1 MCGRYY
7 VDEETSKEIRRLV
20 LKLDQRFQGKAD
32 QNMASE
38 TNWAMAREAERK
50 LDVGAFYGA
59 AGGTAAVFPSQ
70 KATVIMGRE
79 RHLEAE
85 RMLWGFPRFDGKG
98 LLINARAET
107 AAERRT
113 FRESILHR
121 RCVIPA
127 KGFWEWN
134 KSKEK
139 FSFERPDAQVMFM
152 AGCYDCFDGQ
162 ERFVILTTE
171 ANPSVKPVHDRMP
184 VILEQNELEDWV
196 TDDGAAEYFLHKTPV
211 LLEREA
217 EYEQM
222 SLF

>member
-7 VDEETSKEIRRLV
+7 MDDETAREIRRLV
-20 LKLDQRFQGKAD
+20 LKLDQKICSESD
-32 QNMASE
+32 Q
-38 TNWAMAREAERK
+38 
-50 LDVGAFYGA
+50 
-59 AGGTAAVFPSQ
+59 TAAVLPSQ
-70 KATVIMGRE
+70 KATVITGRG

-85 RMLWGFPRFDGKG
+85 QMIWGFPRFDGRG
-98 LLINARAET
+98 ILINARAET
-107 AAERRT
+107 AVERRT
-113 FRESILHR
+113 FKESVLHR

-139 FSFERPDAQVMFM
+139 FSFERTDSQVMFM

-184 VILEQNELEDWV
+184 LILERSELEDWV
-196 TDDGAAEYFLHKTPV
+196 TDDNAVEYFLHKTPAM
-211 LLEREA
+211 LGKNA
-217 EYEQM
+217 EYEQIC
-222 SLF
+222 LF

>member
-1 MCGRYY
+1 M
-7 VDEETSKEIRRLV
+7 V
-20 LKLDQRFQGKAD
+20 
-32 QNMASE
+32 
-38 TNWAMAREAERK
+38 
-50 LDVGAFYGA
+50 
-59 AGGTAAVFPSQ
+59 
-70 KATVIMGRE
+70 
-79 RHLEAE
+79 
-85 RMLWGFPRFDGKG
+85 WGFPRFDGRG

-113 FRESILHR
+113 FRECVLHR

-134 KSKEK
+134 KFKEK
-139 FSFERPDAQVMFM
+139 FSFERQDSQVMFM

-162 ERFVILTTE
+162 DRFVILTTE

-184 VILEQNELEDWV
+184 LILERNELEAWV
-196 TDDGAAEYFLHKTPV
+196 TDDSAAEYFLHKPPA

>member
-7 VDEETSKEIRRLV
+7 VDDETAREIRRLV
-20 LKLDQRFQGKAD
+20 LKLDQRFQGRSD
-32 QNMASE
+32 QNM
-38 TNWAMAREAERK
+38 TQEAAQK
-50 LDVGAFYGA
+50 MDAGSLHGPA
-59 AGGTAAVFPSQ
+59 AGFIAVFPSQ
-70 KATVIMGRE
+70 KAMVINGKE
-79 RHLEAE
+79 HHLEAE
-85 RMLWGFPRFDGKG
+85 QMIWGFPRFDGKG

-107 AAERRT
+107 AVERRT
-113 FRESILHR
+113 FRESVLHR

-139 FSFERPDAQVMFM
+139 FSFERQDSQVMFM

-162 ERFVILTTE
+162 DRFVILTTE

-184 VILEQNELEDWV
+184 LILERSELEDWV
-196 TDDGAAEYFLHKTPV
+196 TDDSTAEYFLHKTPA

>member
-7 VDEETSKEIRRLV
+7 VDDETAREIRRLV
-20 LKLDQRFQGKAD
+20 LKLDQRFQGRSD
-32 QNMASE
+32 QNM
-38 TNWAMAREAERK
+38 TQEAAQKMDAGSLCEP
-50 LDVGAFYGA
+50 A
-59 AGGTAAVFPSQ
+59 AGSAAVFPSQ
-70 KATVIMGRE
+70 KAMVIMGRE

-85 RMLWGFPRFDGKG
+85 QMIWGFPRFDGKG

-107 AAERRT
+107 AVERRT
-113 FRESILHR
+113 FRESVLHR

-139 FSFERPDAQVMFM
+139 FSFERQDSQVMFM
-152 AGCYDCFDGQ
+152 AGCYDCFKGQ
-162 ERFVILTTE
+162 ERFIILTTE
-171 ANPSVKPVHDRMP
+171 ANSSVKSVHDRMP
-184 VILEQNELEDWV
+184 LILEQNELEDWV
-196 TDDGAAEYFLHKTPV
+196 TDDNAAEYFLHKTPV

>member
-7 VDEETSKEIRRLV
+7 VDDETAREIRRLV
-20 LKLDQRFQGKAD
+20 LKLDQRFQGKSG
-32 QNMASE
+32 QNMVQEAAQEMNAVSLHGQ
-38 TNWAMAREAERK
+38 AARA
-50 LDVGAFYGA
+50 
-59 AGGTAAVFPSQ
+59 AAVFPSQ
-70 KATVIMGRE
+70 KAVVIMGKE

-85 RMLWGFPRFDGKG
+85 QMIWGFPRFDGKG

-107 AAERRT
+107 AVERRT
-113 FRESILHR
+113 FRESVLHR

-139 FSFERPDAQVMFM
+139 FSFERWDSSVMFM
-152 AGCYDCFDGQ
+152 AGCCDCFDGMD
-162 ERFVILTTE
+162 RFVILTTE

-184 VILEQNELEDWV
+184 LVLERSELEDWV
-196 TDDGAAEYFLHKTPV
+196 TDDNAAEYFLHKTPV

>member
-7 VDEETSKEIRRLV
+7 VDDETAREIRRLV
-20 LKLDQRFQGKAD
+20 LKLDQRFQGRSD
-32 QNMASE
+32 QNM
-38 TNWAMAREAERK
+38 TQEAAQKMDAGSLCEP
-50 LDVGAFYGA
+50 A
-59 AGGTAAVFPSQ
+59 AGSAAVFPSQ
-70 KATVIMGRE
+70 KAMVIMGKE

-85 RMLWGFPRFDGKG
+85 QMIWGFPRFDGKG

-107 AAERRT
+107 AVERRT
-113 FRESILHR
+113 FRESVLHR

-139 FSFERPDAQVMFM
+139 FSFERQDSQVMFM
-152 AGCYDCFDGQ
+152 AGCYDCFKGQ
-162 ERFVILTTE
+162 ERFIILTTE
-171 ANPSVKPVHDRMP
+171 ANSSVKSVHDRMP
-184 VILEQNELEDWV
+184 LILEQNELEDWV
-196 TDDGAAEYFLHKTPV
+196 TDDNAAEYFLHKTPV